1 MGSLYYAYMSNE
13 RRNHVYN
20 RYYFRCVE
28 EQDYLAIEADKLNN
42 SVKTLQEWGN
52 IVIEQN
58 KGDKDEWPKR

>member
-1 MGSLYYAYMSNE
+1 MSWLG
-13 RRNHVYN
+13 RNHVYN
-20 RYYFRCVE
+20 RYYFRCVK